1 MPKYDFLDT
10 LFCWGQAVAPT
21 HCLTASL
28 KFFKTSQLSPK
39 IFDMPQDFMQ
49 FLDWFN
55 EIETNQIFCFWI
67 SSGFEGIIPPEI
79 NRFICVDPVSGETI
93 VFMYRPDNQTEES
106 FLIDTFSLMQT
117 IGFGFAS
124 LIERDID
131 MGDIVRN
138 YSIFKGQVTEKETL
152 VW

>member
-21 HCLTASL
+21 HCLTKSL
-28 KFFKTSQLSPK
+28 KSFKLSQVSIS
-39 IFDMPQDFMQ
+39 IFDAPQELLQ
-49 FLDWFN
+49 FFDWLN
-55 EIETNQIFCFWI
+55 KVETNQIFCFWV
-67 SSGFEGIIPPEI
+67 SNGFEDAIPLEI
-79 NRFICVDPVSGETI
+79 NRFISVDPSSGETI
-93 VFMYRPDNQTEES
+93 VFMYRPENQTEES
-106 FLIDTFSLMQT
+106 FFVENFSLMQT

-131 MGDIVRN
+131 MNDIVRN

-152 VW
+152 IW